1 MIMKS
6 YDKASWH
13 IDGGENELE
22 VITRFKDVFT
32 FLADKRMLN
41 AEGLETFEFGMDDSA
56 SLNSN
61 MLTSEGE
68 AFLDAYYD
76 VVLSKDPKN
85 IAKNLQIAYEEYTE
99 KK

>member
-1 MIMKS
+1 MKS

-13 IDGGENELE
+13 IDGGEKESD

-32 FLADKRMLN
+32 FLADKKMLN
-41 AEGLETFEFGMDDSA
+41 EEGLETFEFGMDSSV

-61 MLTSEGE
+61 MVTAEGE

-76 VVLSKDPKN
+76 VVLSKNTKDTT
-85 IAKNLQIAYEEYTE
+85 KNLQIAYEEYTE